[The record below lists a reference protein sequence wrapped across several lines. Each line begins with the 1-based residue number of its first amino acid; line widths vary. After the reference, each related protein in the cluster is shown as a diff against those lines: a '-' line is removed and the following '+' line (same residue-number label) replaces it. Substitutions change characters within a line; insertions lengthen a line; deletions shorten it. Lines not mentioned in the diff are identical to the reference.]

1 LREAPAFASGLCHHH
16 LANRAARS
24 KRPPGVATMRFV
36 SGPDFKQ
43 LAEKHSLAET
53 HSLAEKHSPVK
64 GHGFQPCHNSSKMN
78 RASAPA
84 GLPSPSRT
92 VPGQTHKRP
101 AAVPTELPS
110 GITAMRFVS
119 GPDFQSGRIN
129 SGAQRLP
136 WFGRCL
142 PPKLSRILQNFQ
154 MWKTCQEARSKSKVI
169 TSHSTPL
176 TPLYPQSILAVL
188 FLQYDILN
196 L

>member
-1 LREAPAFASGLCHHH
+1 MREAPAFASGLCHHH

-119 GPDFQSGRIN
+119 GPDFKQLAEKHSSVKGHGFQPCHN
-129 SGAQRLP
+129 SSKRNRALAPAARP
-136 WFGRCL
+136 FR
-142 PPKLSRILQNFQ
+142 LSRFTPNPPCVPARFTPQ
-154 MWKTCQEARSKSKVI
+154 QEA
-169 TSHSTPL
+169 HTP
-176 TPLYPQSILAVL
+176 PVR
-188 FLQYDILN
+188 
-196 L
+196 